1 MTLSFRSVLTPSHT
15 HALTHSKAGQFQFR
29 ATLLHCPA
37 ALSLPAKRVMR
48 GSGAVSAVH
57 YAVYAWAL
65 VLTLLLPW
73 LATQRT
79 GPGGGGGCSVHEFHG
94 GSPNGFGAGL
104 GSCQCGLD
112 RYCVCSPSLAVDAVV
127 EVNSRYAA
135 SPSHDVSILLVVRRD
150 YRKKKYAIPGII
162 CVAIIVHVVVCFDLS
177 LRCLALTVL
186 QVGL

>member
-1 MTLSFRSVLTPSHT
+1 
-15 HALTHSKAGQFQFR
+15 
-29 ATLLHCPA
+29 
-37 ALSLPAKRVMR
+37 MR

-112 RYCVCSPSLAVDAVV
+112 SYCVCSPSLAVDAVV

-162 CVAIIVHVVVCFDLS
+162 KLLPLGVVIIVPVVVCFDLS